1 MDEAENRKRRPPW
14 AGKLLIWCLPAL
26 VLLLLNVVVF
36 HLVPAKD
43 TIITFCAIVI
53 LGLMVTRLIFLFR
66 SKRPVWAKVWR
77 AVLWSVLLVVHGFF
91 ILFMPWRIYS
101 STRTNAQSQFETAA
115 SEEVYRDSSAPS
127 HGGLLPGTLELG
139 EPKSTVFHRYI
150 WSGAVFQS
158 KSYTLLCRYDE
169 ADYEAEKAALEIR
182 YSFRTKPLETESP
195 AFKEEVAVIEPYIWI
210 GDDFFRVVIP
220 GDRDRDDGYLDGFYE
235 TSFFVMTNDVRH
247 EIGYVVFQDQD
258 MDYAE
263 DLAEFLNEDCGW
275 KYIR

>member
-26 VLLLLNVVVF
+26 VLLLLNVITF
-36 HLVPAKD
+36 GLVLAKY

-77 AVLWSVLLVVHGFF
+77 TVLWIVLLVVHAFF
-91 ILFMPWRIYS
+91 ILLLPWRQHL
-101 STRTNAQSQFETAA
+101 STRKNAQSQFETAA
-115 SEEVYRDSSAPS
+115 SEEIYRDSWDPS
-127 HGGLLPGTLELG
+127 RGGLLPGPLELG
-139 EPKSTVFHRYI
+139 EPKDIVLHSYSRSAFV
-150 WSGAVFQS
+150 WQS

-169 ADYEAEKAALEIR
+169 ADYEAEKAALETR
-182 YSFRTKPLETESP
+182 YSFRTKPLETGDP
-195 AFKEEVAVIEPYIWI
+195 IYGKEFAAIEPYTRI
-210 GDDFFRVVIP
+210 GDDSFRVVIP
-220 GDRDRDDGYLDGFYE
+220 GDRDKEMGYIDGFYE
-235 TSFFVMTNDVRH
+235 TSFFIVTNDVRH

-258 MDYAE
+258 MNDAE

-275 KYIR
+275 KYFR